1 MARIVHINTVADTY
15 TGVGSVIAAL
25 VSEQR
30 RHGIDASVAAGYT
43 RHGHGSF
50 ADYVMAGRTR
60 HALAALEAR
69 IRANDGRLC
78 RKATRRLT
86 AWLDSLGAIAAL
98 HLHNLH
104 GYYIDV
110 PTLMAW
116 AWMHKTRV
124 VVSLHDQWW
133 CTGRCAYIPEGCGKD
148 CLRCLHRHA
157 YPATW
162 LPYGGDTASERVCR
176 RDFAKIMAATVARF
190 AAPSQAI
197 ADVVRDRLGIPVTV
211 IPNGIDTAIFNNG
224 ATPDGDRLA
233 DSRHMARIA
242 AVSATWTPAK
252 GGDILHTVSQALPQ
266 GWHLT
271 VVGDGAPVDS
281 STQVTVKETMTPQ
294 ALAQLYRDS
303 DVLLSTATSE
313 AFGMTVAEALACGT
327 PVVTNAAAATSELVS
342 GGINGYAIPMDASA
356 PGAVIDAVRRA
367 AAIKPPPIPDILT
380 APAMADAY
388 AGLYFD

>member
-30 RHGIDASVAAGYT
+30 LHGIGTSVAAGYA
-43 RHGHGSF
+43 RPGHGTF

-69 IRANDGRLC
+69 IRANDGRVC

-86 AWLDSLGAIAAL
+86 AWLDSLGDVAAL

-104 GYYIDV
+104 GYYIDT

-116 AWMHKTRV
+116 AWKHKIRV

-133 CTGRCAYIPEGCGKD
+133 CTGRCAYIQEGCGDD
-148 CLRCLHRHA
+148 CLYCRHRHA

-162 LPYGGDTASERVCR
+162 LPHGGGTASVRVRR

-197 ADVVRDRLGIPVTV
+197 ADVARERLGIPVTV
-211 IPNGIDTAIFNNG
+211 IPNGIDTSIFNNSAAPG
-224 ATPDGDRLA
+224 GDRHTG
-233 DSRHMARIA
+233 SRHEVRVA

-252 GGDILHTVSQALPQ
+252 GGDILRAVSQALPQ

-271 VVGDGAPVDS
+271 VVGDGAPVAS
-281 STQVTVKETMTPQ
+281 SAQVSVTEAMAPQ
-294 ALAQLYRDS
+294 TLARLYRAS
-303 DVLLSTATSE
+303 DVLLNTATSE

-327 PVVTNAAAATSELVS
+327 PVVTNAAAATSELVL
-342 GGINGYAIPMDASA
+342 GGINGYAVSMDASD